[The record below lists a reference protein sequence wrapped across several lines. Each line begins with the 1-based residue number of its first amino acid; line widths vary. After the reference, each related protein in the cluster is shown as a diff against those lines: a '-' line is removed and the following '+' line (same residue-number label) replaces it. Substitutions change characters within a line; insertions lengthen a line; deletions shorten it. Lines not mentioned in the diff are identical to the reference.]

1 MNDIIEQ
8 LKNVINVE
16 LKYKL
21 SLISQKF
28 DIPMNQL
35 IELIDLANEIKIVKN
50 RDTLFFPDGIHFNNK
65 GSMLASSL
73 IAAHLKKL
81 LASAE
86 ARR

>member
-8 LKNVINVE
+8 LNNVINVE

-35 IELIDLANEIKIVKN
+35 IELMDEPKNDAKIECLPIAP
-50 RDTLFFPDGIHFNNK
+50 TNK
-65 GSMLASSL
+65 Q
-73 IAAHLKKL
+73 KKL
-81 LASAE
+81 PKIKSVIEDVVVYTEELVSDIYVY
-86 ARR
+86 